1 MIEDTPTENTRNGS
15 EIPPEE
21 QSLVMVDRR
30 SSAQWSVVSGMIM
43 SNPSKFLP
51 QIDHVRGG
59 NRVFEHVKRATKAIF
74 KHKSRAPSHARSNQ
88 RSPQTPL
95 PLQPVDSVHTSPYFT
110 SVLHQ
115 QSVYKQN
122 SMIQSVSLLPKV
134 DVRSQYG
141 GMMVPVTGGDKSS
154 GGGGASGGG
163 CGGKDKVKGGSGGAT
178 VGGGSSGGSAGGAAG
193 VGGAGGGGRKGGG
206 GKDERD
212 DEGNDSAR
220 EDDDEE
226 EGDEEEGEEEEEEDQ
241 CDSGIR
247 VSESPFVAPHESQSP
262 SHEHPCFVLPPPLTP
277 SEMLRQYLVV
287 PLTLPQPC
295 FPSPPQTL
303 PPAVQP
309 FHFLRPST
317 LPAPDPPSLPVQNLS
332 SPPPSPPPSNASSD
346 SAFLSGEEPQH
357 DELVPGPHAQFPGPH
372 AQVPGPHAQVPRP
385 GAQVLGQVPGP
396 QVPTNDDSTSDEEEG
411 SNGPLHFPYLAEPRS
426 DSM

>member
-1 MIEDTPTENTRNGS
+1 MKPEDKKSLNDNHTKSLYNQCKINEEASKELTNSNNASKLEPHSKTTNLKSNPTASSTNQISNSSPPPPDNSRTTSEKVNTQVSSTTNAEPPTQQLEENVIEDTPTENTRNGS

-141 GMMVPVTGGDKSS
+141 GMMVPVTGGDK
-154 GGGGASGGG
+154 
-163 CGGKDKVKGGSGGAT
+163 
-178 VGGGSSGGSAGGAAG
+178 
-193 VGGAGGGGRKGGG
+193 
-206 GKDERD
+206 
-212 DEGNDSAR
+212 
-220 EDDDEE
+220 
-226 EGDEEEGEEEEEEDQ
+226 
-241 CDSGIR
+241 
-247 VSESPFVAPHESQSP
+247 
-262 SHEHPCFVLPPPLTP
+262 
-277 SEMLRQYLVV
+277 
-287 PLTLPQPC
+287 
-295 FPSPPQTL
+295 
-303 PPAVQP
+303 
-309 FHFLRPST
+309 
-317 LPAPDPPSLPVQNLS
+317 
-332 SPPPSPPPSNASSD
+332 
-346 SAFLSGEEPQH
+346 
-357 DELVPGPHAQFPGPH
+357 
-372 AQVPGPHAQVPRP
+372 
-385 GAQVLGQVPGP
+385 
-396 QVPTNDDSTSDEEEG
+396 
-411 SNGPLHFPYLAEPRS
+411 
-426 DSM
+426 